1 MARKPILGL
10 LGGIGSGKSAVA
22 RLLGER
28 GGLAI
33 NADAIAH
40 EALRDPVVKAKVVE
54 RFGQGVLGAGGE
66 IDRRELAVPVFS
78 SEAARRE
85 LEAMVHPWV
94 KDRVLE
100 MTAGAQDDPAVKFVV
115 LDAPVMLEAGWNDV
129 CDHLLYIQV
138 PRDVQLA
145 RLAPRGW
152 TAEQLVARERTQL
165 PAFEK
170 ARRADAIVDN
180 GESLDATARQLDVLL
195 RRWGL
200 EQVTD
205 G

>member
-66 IDRRELAVPVFS
+66 IDRRELAVPVFRS
-78 SEAARRE
+78 DAARRE
-85 LEAMVHPWV
+85 LEALVHPWV